1 MVMPE
6 DQSRSS
12 RSKLN
17 EALELLNEAAREKK
31 GELQNILTDKYSHIR
46 EAMSHEAQ
54 KVKSMAQDVIVDG
67 EKKIM
72 ETTARVD
79 ANVRKDP
86 WPYVA
91 GTAAVALLVGY
102 LMGSKRK

>member
-1 MVMPE
+1 MVMPD
-6 DQSRSS
+6 DQTKSN

-46 EAMSHEAQ
+46 EAMTLEAQ
-54 KVKSMAQDVIVDG
+54 KAKSMAQEVMVDG
-67 EKKIM
+67 EKKIK
-72 ETTARVD
+72 EATAKVD

-91 GTAAVALLVGY
+91 GTAAIALLVGY

>member
-6 DQSRSS
+6 DHLKTN

-31 GELQNILTDKYSHIR
+31 VEFQEILTNKYSHIR
-46 EAMSHEAQ
+46 DAMALEAQ
-54 KVKSMAQDVIVDG
+54 KAKSMAQDVIVEG
-67 EKKIM
+67 ERKIK
-72 ETTARVD
+72 ETTAMVD

-91 GTAAVALLVGY
+91 GTAAVALLVGF

>member
-1 MVMPE
+1 MVMPD
-6 DQSRSS
+6 DQLKSN

-31 GELQNILTDKYSHIR
+31 GEFQEILTNKYSHIR
-46 EAMSHEAQ
+46 DAMALEAQ
-54 KVKSMAQDVIVDG
+54 KARCLAKDVLADG
-67 EKKIM
+67 ERKIK
-72 ETTARVD
+72 ETTASVD
-79 ANVRKDP
+79 ANVRRDP

-102 LMGSKRK
+102 LMGTKRK

>member
-6 DQSRSS
+6 DQLKSN

-31 GELQNILTDKYSHIR
+31 GELQDILTNKYSHIR
-46 EAMSHEAQ
+46 DAMAHEAQ
-54 KVKSMAQDVIVDG
+54 KAKSIAQDVLVEG
-67 EKKIM
+67 EKKIK
-72 ETTARVD
+72 ETTAKVD